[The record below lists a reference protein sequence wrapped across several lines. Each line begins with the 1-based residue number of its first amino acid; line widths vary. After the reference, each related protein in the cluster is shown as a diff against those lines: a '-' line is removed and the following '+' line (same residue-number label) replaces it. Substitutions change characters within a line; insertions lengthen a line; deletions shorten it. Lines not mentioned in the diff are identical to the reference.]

1 MARLRAEN
9 APLAADIEQ
18 EISALTERRPF
29 GLNFE
34 RHVPEAVELAGR
46 KVRRGDKVRVLPPRG
61 EKRGPEND
69 VIWTVA
75 AVNRAAGTASI
86 ESADVP
92 EVGEG
97 EPLVGMTEVALDDL
111 VVVAEFRDPIYPGLV
126 SVGRVERGGDKP
138 FHTVIN
144 GENFHAL
151 EALLYA
157 YEGQVDCIYIDPPYN
172 TGARDW
178 KYNNDYVEAE
188 DTYRHSKWLS
198 FMEKRLKV
206 AKRLLNPADSVL
218 IVTIDEKEYLRLG
231 MLLEQLFPEAQIQMV
246 TACTNKKGSSRP
258 GRFSRS
264 DEYLYFV
271 FLGQS
276 VVAHQADNMLTSDR
290 AETKP
295 KTIWNSLLRRGDA
308 ARRRD
313 RPNMF
318 FPVWIEPDTGRIV
331 SVGDALPLGEDRTHS
346 IPPSD
351 GLVASWPLRSDGSE
365 GRWQVGAPRLRRL
378 VADGQAKAGAFNKQL
393 AQHAVLFLKSGQI
406 DDIKAGRLVTS
417 GSDEQGALVLS
428 WADSIGEGRQ
438 APRTLWVRDA
448 HDASIY
454 GSTLLRAVLPGRKF
468 PFPKSLYAVEDTLR
482 FVVANKP
489 EAIVIDFFGGSGT
502 TAHAVMRL
510 NRQDDGRRRSIV
522 VTNNEVS
529 DDEAKALTEAGHRP
543 GDPEWEALGIF
554 EHITRPRIEAAVTGL
569 TPDGNPVVGD
579 YKFTDEFPMAD
590 GFKENVEFLTLTHE
604 SPLSIATNRAFGRIA
619 PLLWMRAGARG
630 RRIEHVDDGWDVA
643 DTYGVIADLD
653 RSEEFRTAV
662 AAAGEDL
669 AVVFIITDEDRLF
682 EAVARDLPEHVEP
695 VRLYESYMR
704 TFEAESGR
712 GAL

>member
-61 EKRGPEND
+61 EKRVPEND

-75 AVNRAAGTASI
+75 AVDRVAGTASI

-92 EVGEG
+92 EEGEG

-111 VVVAEFRDPIYPGLV
+111 VVVAEFRDPIYPGLA
-126 SVGRVERGGDKP
+126 SNGRVERGGDKP

-144 GENFHAL
+144 AENYHAL
-151 EALLYA
+151 QMLLFA
-157 YEGQVDCIYIDPPYN
+157 HRGKVDCIYIDPPYN

-178 KYNNDYVEAE
+178 KYNNDYVEG
-188 DTYRHSKWLS
+188 DDLYRHSKWLS

-231 MLLEQLFPEAQIQMV
+231 MLLEQVFRDARIQMV
-246 TACTNKKGSSRP
+246 SIAINPAAVARAGMF
-258 GRFSRS
+258 GRS
-264 DEYLYFV
+264 DEYAYFV
-271 FLGQS
+271 YLGAATPGRVRLGREWVS
-276 VVAHQADNMLTSDR
+276 ERGRTHTGTVRWD
-290 AETKP
+290 
-295 KTIWNSLLRRGDA
+295 LLRRSGDGA
-308 ARRRD
+308 ARED
-313 RPNMF
+313 SPGCF
-318 FPVWIEPDTGRIV
+318 YPIYVDPVSLGVVE
-331 SVGDALPLGEDRTHS
+331 VGEALPQGV
-346 IPPSD
+346 SD
-351 GLVASWPLRSDGSE
+351 PAVVNGAVPVLPIRKNGSE
-365 GRWQVGAPRLRRL
+365 GRWQWSPSTFRSR
-378 VADGQAKAGAFNKQL
+378 L
-393 AQHAVLFLKSGQI
+393 AQ
-406 DDIKAGRLVTS
+406 GRVRIS
-417 GSDEQGALVLS
+417 GSTAKGFVVSILKDGEYGKVLR
-428 WADSIGEGRQ
+428 GEFGEVEKDLNGSLDVGVAESSSVLAVPGSQ
-438 APRTLWVRDA
+438 WHIAA
-448 HDASIY
+448 HDSTQY
-454 GSTLLRAVLPGRKF
+454 GTRLLQSLLPDRKF
-468 PFPKSLYAVEDTLR
+468 PFPKSLYAVEDALR
-482 FVVANKP
+482 FFVGGKP
-489 EAIVIDFFGGSGT
+489 DALVIDFFGGSGT

-510 NRQDDGRRRSIV
+510 NHQDDGRRRSIV

-529 DDEAKALTEAGHRP
+529 DKEAKALTKAGHRP

-554 EHITRPRIEAAVTGL
+554 EHITGPRLEAAVTGL
-569 TPDGNPVVGD
+569 TPGGETVVGD
-579 YKFTDEFPMAD
+579 YKFTDEFPMAE
-590 GFKENVEFLTLTHE
+590 GFEENVEFLTLTHE
-604 SPLSIATNRAFGRIA
+604 SPLPIATNRAFGRIA

-669 AVVFIITDEDRLF
+669 AVVFVLTDEDRLF

>member
-61 EKRGPEND
+61 EKRGTEND

-126 SVGRVERGGDKP
+126 SNGRVERGGDKP

-144 GENFHAL
+144 AENYHAL
-151 EALLYA
+151 QMLLFTHL
-157 YEGQVDCIYIDPPYN
+157 ESVDVILIDPPYN
-172 TGARDW
+172 TGKDSW
-178 KYNNDYVEAE
+178 VYNDRFVEAN
-188 DTYRHSKWLS
+188 DDYRHSKWL
-198 FMEKRLKV
+198 
-206 AKRLLNPADSVL
+206 A
-218 IVTIDEKEYLRLG
+218 
-231 MLLEQLFPEAQIQMV
+231 
-246 TACTNKKGSSRP
+246 
-258 GRFSRS
+258 
-264 DEYLYFV
+264 FV
-271 FLGQS
+271 
-276 VVAHQADNMLTSDR
+276 
-290 AETKP
+290 E
-295 KTIWNSLLRRGDA
+295 
-308 ARRRD
+308 
-313 RPNMF
+313 
-318 FPVWIEPDTGRIV
+318 
-331 SVGDALPLGEDRTHS
+331 
-346 IPPSD
+346 
-351 GLVASWPLRSDGSE
+351 
-365 GRWQVGAPRLRRL
+365 RRL
-378 VADGQAKAGAFNKQL
+378 VL
-393 AQHAVLFLKSGQI
+393 ATRLLKPSGLLFINIDDNEHARLKLLCDQVMGSENFVASCVWKSKSGGAN
-406 DDIKAGRLVTS
+406 DAGLAVDHEYVLVYRASSAGVILPDRSATSSTSYNYLDEHGAYGLDRLDKQNLSYSKSMDYDLVGPDGCIYVLEHKDPKQPNATWRWS
-417 GSDEQGALVLS
+417 KDRVAREMDQLVFKDGHVYTKNYEKEAYVARSLLVEERFGRTRTGGSDLKAALGPTKVFDYPKPVKLIEHLIGISAGPDAVVL
-428 WADSIGEGRQ
+428 
-438 APRTLWVRDA
+438 
-448 HDASIY
+448 
-454 GSTLLRAVLPGRKF
+454 
-468 PFPKSLYAVEDTLR
+468 
-482 FVVANKP
+482 
-489 EAIVIDFFGGSGT
+489 DFFGGSGT
-502 TAHAVMRL
+502 TTAATMSL
-510 NRQDDGRRRSIV
+510 NAKDGGRRSSIL

-529 DDEAKALTEAGHRP
+529 RKQAVTLQSKNLAP
-543 GDPEWEALGIF
+543 GDPEWEVEGVF
-554 EHITRPRIEAAVTGL
+554 QKVCVPRIKA
-569 TPDGNPVVGD
+569 VVG
-579 YKFTDEFPMAD
+579 ESASGNGG
-590 GFKENVEFLTLTHE
+590 GFNENVEFLTLTYE
-604 SPLSIATNRAFGRIA
+604 APLLIATNRVLGRIA